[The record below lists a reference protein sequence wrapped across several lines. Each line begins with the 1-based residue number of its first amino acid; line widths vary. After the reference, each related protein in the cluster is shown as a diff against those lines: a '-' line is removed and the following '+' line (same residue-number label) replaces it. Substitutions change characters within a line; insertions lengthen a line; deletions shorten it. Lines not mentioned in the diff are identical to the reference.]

1 MRRVI
6 PVVLI
11 AGTLA
16 LTGCGGSSGSAGTS
30 STSLTGST
38 SSTSSEPSV
47 SAFTSAFKVQK
58 AKLRALGVS
67 VGAAVTGAA
76 HKSDIQLTDEFKALA
91 ARATALSGALGQL
104 EAPAKYKADLGS
116 LVSSLTQVAGTLH
129 AIEAAAAAN
138 DESAAKA
145 GGEAIV
151 TEAEQVKSDD
161 NALSVKLGLASSP

>member
-11 AGTLA
+11 TGALA
-16 LTGCGGSSGSAGTS
+16 IAGCGGSSGSA
-30 STSLTGST
+30 ST
-38 SSTSSEPSV
+38 SSTNSEPST

-58 AKLRALGVS
+58 AKLRALGTA
-67 VGAAVTGAA
+67 VGADVTGAA
-76 HKSDIQLTDEFKALA
+76 HKSDIQLANEFKRLA
-91 ARATALSGALGQL
+91 ARATELSGALGQL
-104 EAPAKYKADLGS
+104 EAPTKYKVDLGS

-151 TEAEQVKSDD
+151 AEAEQVKSDD
-161 NALSVKLGLASSP
+161 NALSSKLGLNTSP

>member
-6 PVVLI
+6 PVVSI
-11 AGTLA
+11 IGALA
-16 LTGCGGSSGSAGTS
+16 LAGCGGGSGSA
-30 STSLTGST
+30 
-38 SSTSSEPSV
+38 STSSEPST

-58 AKLRALGVS
+58 AKLRSLGEA

-76 HKSDIQLTDEFKALA
+76 HKTDIELTNEFKSLA
-91 ARATALSGALGQL
+91 SRATELAGALGQL
-104 EAPAKYKADLGS
+104 EAPARYKGDLAT
-116 LVSSLTQVAGTLH
+116 LQSSLTQVAGTLH

-151 TEAEQVKSDD
+151 TEAEQVKSGD
-161 NALSVKLGLASSP
+161 NALSAKLGLATSP